1 MQLDGARE
9 KTLYAKW
16 QYFHRSLFN
25 HDRLL
30 GERKEGVDIMES
42 SSRREKVRLSLTLN
56 EELVIQLRVT
66 RR

>member
-1 MQLDGARE
+1 
-9 KTLYAKW
+9 
-16 QYFHRSLFN
+16 
-25 HDRLL
+25 
-30 GERKEGVDIMES
+30 MES